1 MAGIKISELNRWSLN
16 EISGIDASDILI
28 PVSINKNTGALLA
41 SVLLQMLEKHAPE
54 YYMRALE
61 ERVRALEGNLTTLQ
75 ENISTLEDKNSSLT
89 AEIEQLKRN
98 QTEIDETQTA
108 AISQN
113 IASISDINVV
123 NASQTADID
132 RLKAMHDWEN
142 YNDEDPGSTTDEQN
156 NQLNP

>member
-41 SVLLQMLEKHAPE
+41 SVLLQMLEEHAPE
-54 YYMRALE
+54 YYMSALE
-61 ERVRALEGNLTTLQ
+61 ERVRALEGNVTALQ
-75 ENISTLEDKNSSLT
+75 ENIVTLEDKNNSLME
-89 AEIEQLKRN
+89 EIEQLKHN
-98 QTEIDETQTA
+98 QSEIDESQTA